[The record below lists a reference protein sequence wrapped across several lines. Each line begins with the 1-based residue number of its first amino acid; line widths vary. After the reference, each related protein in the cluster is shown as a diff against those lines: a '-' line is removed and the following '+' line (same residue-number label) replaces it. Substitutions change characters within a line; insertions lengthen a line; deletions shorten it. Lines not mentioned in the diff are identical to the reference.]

1 MAFVIH
7 YLKNDI
13 LKSIFNDDCLKFINK
28 EHLEKSMHK
37 VGLKKVLKK
46 ILDDS
51 VFYQGL
57 INDIFVLLMF
67 SKVVDSENYILD
79 IKNFGYYCESTDN
92 DKGSQS
98 NIVLHSFNDMP
109 SVIQYKK
116 GNISTIHYTEHGIL
130 YRENRK
136 PSTIYM
142 YGPEYVDSRIVLIFR
157 EKETPLCLDS
167 IIFDNKKNNYDIKR
181 TNFRLNDKFVNAEQI
196 SEIIDRFKSLSY
208 SDLMSGNELVTEDEL
223 NLLLMYFI

>member
-46 ILDDS
+46 TLDDTVS
-51 VFYQGL
+51 YQGL
-57 INDIFVLLMF
+57 INEIFIILMF
-67 SKVVDSENYILD
+67 SKIVDSENYILD
-79 IKNFGYYCESTDN
+79 IKNFGYYCESKDN
-92 DKGSQS
+92 DKFSQS
-98 NIVLHSFNDMP
+98 NIVLHSFNDKP

-116 GNISTIHYTEHGIL
+116 GNISTIHYTEHGIMH
-130 YRENRK
+130 RENGN

-142 YGPEYVDSRIVLIFR
+142 YGPEYVDSKIVLVFPD
-157 EKETPLCLDS
+157 KKKPLFLHS
-167 IIFDNKKNNYDIKR
+167 ITFDNKKNNYDIKR